1 MYGFK
6 ATYVYALK
14 CWFKENSAFTIS
26 ISFVLWWLLCSNSIR
41 IAEYRS
47 NPILKSLENSLWLT
61 FITMSTAGLGD
72 LYPVTN
78 IGYCLSTLAQYSGVT
93 MLSIAV
99 MLLRSTF
106 ELNSSKFHC
115 NIRIKEDFDH
125 TEKPVRKELTESC
138 CLRIHQR
145 VNLASVE
152 KQEKPIARYKARA
165 KPERA

>member
-1 MYGFK
+1 MLTLCCIPQIIFIIPSIFIKSKFQSLRSQRISQMYGFK

-26 ISFVLWWLLCSNSIR
+26 ISFVLWWLVCSNSIR

-72 LYPVTN
+72 LYPETN

-99 MLLRSTF
+99 MLLRNTF

-115 NIRIKEDFDH
+115 NIG
-125 TEKPVRKELTESC
+125 
-138 CLRIHQR
+138 
-145 VNLASVE
+145 
-152 KQEKPIARYKARA
+152 
-165 KPERA
+165 